1 MRHRIWGRTRNARTL
16 RNHGTRDEAGAVLI
30 LALVYLVAVSV
41 IVGGLTDWAMNDLKN
56 TGNFSSARST
66 QTAATSSVET
76 AIQSIRYAP
85 LLFATSSTSQQTLN
99 ASPPVPCWGNGA
111 SPSGLT
117 AASVGANI
125 DVWCSTAWNPTSA
138 DTRVVTFSACPTS
151 VTTSGA
157 QCALQPFLQAVVTF
171 DDYPPGIQT
180 PTTSQCVTYCGTS
193 MTVNS
198 WLWSPVVPVVQ
209 SLSWSPTP
217 VPTIAGGTAITINGT
232 GFSPNA
238 TSVNFVDESGGSPV
252 NGNVVIPC
260 TTAAGSTCTVSSVT
274 SSQLTVTSPPV
285 TTGTTYYVTVT
296 TPGGTSADC
305 ATPSGSST
313 CSGPGDVFTY
323 STAVVP
329 VVASISGPI
338 PPGISNPGGS
348 TGGGT
353 QVTITGTGF
362 FSGASVQFI
371 PVAGGTAVPATS
383 VSITAPTTITAY
395 SPPVAAAAN
404 YYIVVTTQGGTS
416 ATGTNGLFTYA
427 APIPNP
433 A

>member
-1 MRHRIWGRTRNARTL
+1 MRHRTRGRTRNSRTL
-16 RNHGTRDEAGAVLI
+16 RAHGARDEAGAVLI

-66 QTAATSSVET
+66 QTAATSAVET

-85 LLFATSSTSQQTLN
+85 LLFATSSASQQTLN

-125 DVWCSTAWNPTSA
+125 NVWCSTGWNPTSA
-138 DTRVVTFSACPTS
+138 LTRVVTFSACPSS
-151 VTTSGA
+151 VSSGA
-157 QCALQPFLQAVVTF
+157 QCALQPLLQTVVTF

-198 WLWSPVVPVVQ
+198 WLWSPAVPVVQ
-209 SLSWSPTP
+209 SLSWSSTP
-217 VPTIAGGTAITINGT
+217 VPTITGGTAITINGT

-238 TSVNFVDESGGSPV
+238 TSVNFVDESAGSPV
-252 NGNVVIPC
+252 NSNVVIPC
-260 TTAAGSTCTVSSVT
+260 TTSTTACTVSGVT
-274 SSQLTVTSPPV
+274 STQLTVTSPPV
-285 TTGTTYYVTVT
+285 TTGSTYYVTVT

-305 ATPSGSST
+305 ATAPGSGS
-313 CSGPGDVFTY
+313 CSGPGDVFTF
-323 STAVVP
+323 SPLVVP
-329 VVASISGPI
+329 VVTSVSGPV
-338 PPGISNPGGS
+338 PPGISNAGGS

-362 FSGASVQFI
+362 FSGATVQFI
-371 PVAGGTAVPATS
+371 PVLGGASVAATS
-383 VSITAPTTITAY
+383 VSVTAPTTITAY

-404 YYIVVTTQGGTS
+404 YYLEVTTQGGPST
-416 ATGTNGLFTYA
+416 ATNDLFTYET
-427 APIPNP
+427 PIPNP